1 MSGFK
6 QNEKNTGRGI
16 SAFHSIGVKIVLLV
30 ITAVVGVVVMLCAVL
45 TIEIKDQYNG
55 IVLNYMKDV
64 AEAHGA
70 EMELALHDMEEE
82 GRTAT
87 PDFWEELVGEIQ
99 INGMDSSYA
108 YVVDSQGIMNFHPT
122 ADRIGTKVEN
132 VVVTE
137 LVSQIQL
144 GTLSSYHDAIQYV
157 YQGEDKYASYYITE
171 DEQYI
176 LVVTA
181 DETDAMAGA
190 VEITMLCSKLGLA
203 ALVVFAIV
211 ALVMSW
217 IIIRPIQKLNS
228 IIMEI
233 AALNF
238 QENEVLKKLGHRK
251 DETGTMGAAIEH
263 LRIQLSEVIG
273 GIIESGRS
281 IQNASGEVDNKV
293 QAITSTIEQVNN
305 AVQEVAYGAGSQA
318 DETQKATD
326 NVVLMGDMIAESAEE
341 MGLLG
346 EHSRQMLEAS
356 NEAARTLEVLAQ
368 INENASQAI
377 NIIYE
382 QTNTTNESAMKIRE
396 AIELITSIA
405 EETNLLSLNATIE
418 AARAGEQGR
427 GFAVVAGQIQK
438 LAEQSNESAKQIEE
452 VINELIMDSQKAV
465 QTMDEVKEVMGEQNK
480 NVGQTRECFA
490 QVQEGIG
497 KTMDSINVIA
507 DKMNQIDEARG
518 NVVDVVSNLTAIAEE
533 NAAST
538 EETSASV
545 AEVGG
550 HMAAISQNSGELKG
564 IADSLKA
571 EVEAFQL

>member
-1 MSGFK
+1 MSMSGQK
-6 QNEKNTGRGI
+6 GNNTGKKASI
-16 SAFHSIGVKIVLLV
+16 LHSIGVKIVLLV
-30 ITAVVGVVVMLCAVL
+30 IAAVAGAVIMLCGIL
-45 TIEIKDQYNG
+45 TIEIENEYNE
-55 IVLNYMKDV
+55 IILNYMKDV

-70 EMELALHDMEEE
+70 EVELALHDMEEE
-82 GRTAT
+82 NRTAT
-87 PDFWEELVGEIQ
+87 PEFWEELIGDVQ
-99 INGMDSSYA
+99 INGMETSYA
-108 YVVDSQGIMNFHPT
+108 YVVDSQGTMCYHYTP
-122 ADRIGTKVEN
+122 DRIGTKVEN
-132 VVVTE
+132 EVVAR
-137 LVSQIQL
+137 LVQEIQS
-144 GTLSSYHDAIQYV
+144 GKVSTHHDSVQYV
-157 YQGEDKYASYYITE
+157 YQGENKYASYHITE
-171 DEQYI
+171 GEEYI

-181 DETDAMAGA
+181 DEADALEGA
-190 VEITMLCSKLGLA
+190 VEITMLCSKLGM
-203 ALVVFAIV
+203 V
-211 ALVMSW
+211 ALVLFSLVAVVMSM
-217 IIIRPIQKLNS
+217 IIIRPIQKLNT

-238 QENEVLKKLGHRK
+238 KENETLKKLSSRK

-263 LRIQLSEVIG
+263 LRIQLSGVIG
-273 GIIESGRS
+273 DIVRSGVS

-293 QAITSTIEQVNN
+293 QAITGTIDQVSN

-326 NVVLMGDMIAESAEE
+326 NVVRMGDMIAESAEE

-346 EHSRQMLEAS
+346 EHSRQMMEAG
-356 NEAARTLEVLAQ
+356 NEAARTLGVLEK
-368 INENASQAI
+368 INEHATSAI

-382 QTNTTNESAMKIRE
+382 QTNTTNESALKIRE
-396 AIELITSIA
+396 ATELITSIA

-452 VINELIMDSQKAV
+452 VINELITDSQKAV
-465 QTMDEVKEVMGEQNK
+465 QTMDEVKEVMEEQDK
-480 NVGQTRECFA
+480 NVGLTRDCFA
-490 QVQEGIG
+490 RVQEGIG

-550 HMAAISQNSGELKG
+550 HMAAISRNSGELKE

-571 EVEAFQL
+571 EMEAFQL